1 MNEGFEKIT
10 KLREE
15 VDRLKTEEEQAGH
28 QAVRY
33 ENKIDNLEKKER
45 TKRTHLL
52 CSKAGY
58 IESIFPVIKDSSK
71 TDFIQ
76 FCEGLVRI
84 PGVMEYAK
92 HFKPEPIGEV
102 MK

>member
-45 TKRTHLL
+45 TKR
-52 CSKAGY
+52 KACTAP
-58 IESIFPVIKDSSK
+58 FPWS
-71 TDFIQ
+71 
-76 FCEGLVRI
+76 RRR
-84 PGVMEYAK
+84 
-92 HFKPEPIGEV
+92 
-102 MK
+102 